1 LYIFGAQIR
10 LQTTGIA
17 NMAGTAQALSITQNI
32 CSSMNQDRLDAAH
45 ALLGVSPATVAGIHS
60 MMPLPD
66 FTKAKHVM
74 PMNGGLDALAAL
86 ATASMA
92 KPIIAP
98 GCYSSGS
105 SDEEYEAMP
114 PPPPR
119 RRMRAASNPEGM
131 EKWDSLSHN
140 RRRQH
145 FVLPQSIIEE
155 ELKEAKASME
165 LMQEEARENSP
176 SSVVEDEEEEETDG
190 DEEEDMTHEELLS
203 RARSRLL
210 EDLSDASLQDQKGG
224 LTLPHSLS
232 KYKEVRN
239 VMFT

>member
-1 LYIFGAQIR
+1 
-10 LQTTGIA
+10 
-17 NMAGTAQALSITQNI
+17 MAGTSEALSVSQNI
-32 CSSMNQDRLDAAH
+32 CSSMSQDRLDAAH
-45 ALLGVSPATVAGIHS
+45 ALLGVSPATVAGIHA

-66 FTKAKHVM
+66 FTKSKQYHRAM

-105 SDEEYEAMP
+105 IDEEYEAMP

-140 RRRQH
+140 SRRQH

-165 LMQEEARENSP
+165 LMQEENDRNSH

-210 EDLSDASLQDQKGG
+210 EDLSDASLHGEKGG

-232 KYKEVRN
+232 KYKEVRI
-239 VMFT
+239 VCMIRIGTLIGLGV